1 MKFRITPGVQNAL
14 QGKSDFMNKIEAKDL
29 ILPPSSPNRLWIL
42 PWWTKRRA
50 SRTQIV
56 YFIYLHKCD
65 FNNNNNNNNNND
77 NNNNNNN
84 NKKGMI
90 FSILLV
96 FCSLCFCSLL
106 EFMEG

>member
-65 FNNNNNNNNNND
+65 FNNNNNNNND
-77 NNNNNNN
+77 NNNN

>member
-65 FNNNNNNNNNND
+65 FNNNNNNNNND
-77 NNNNNNN
+77 NNNN

>member
-29 ILPPSSPNRLWIL
+29 ILPPSSPNRPWIL

-50 SRTQIV
+50 SRTQLV

-65 FNNNNNNNNNND
+65 FNNNHNNNNNNND
-77 NNNNNNN
+77 YNNNN